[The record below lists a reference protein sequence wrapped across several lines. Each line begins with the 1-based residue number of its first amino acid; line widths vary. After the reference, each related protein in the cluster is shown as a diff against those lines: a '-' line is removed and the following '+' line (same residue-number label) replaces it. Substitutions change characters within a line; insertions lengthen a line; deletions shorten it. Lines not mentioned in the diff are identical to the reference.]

1 MMMLGSRE
9 RKGLPIVIYIY
20 YLSNKLI
27 LKIILILRANP
38 DGIENSGGRRVVIL
52 SRRPLRS

>member
-52 SRRPLRS
+52 SR